1 MVTMLLAST
10 LRGATHAVDQ
20 LAPSSPRTVTYI
32 PTAGTVEPWGGLH
45 AAANRRMLRR
55 MGFAVDEVDIATAA
69 PADIRRALERNAF
82 VCVSGGNTFFLMQE
96 LRRTGADA
104 MLSDRVRA
112 GTPYIG
118 ESAGAVVT
126 APSIAYCADMD
137 STDKAPDLNDY
148 AGLGLVD
155 FHVVPHRGNLT
166 MGRAAMRIVDRY
178 AGTLDMRVLT
188 DRQSVL
194 VKDGQARTLTA

>member
-32 PTAGTVEPWGGLH
+32 PTAGTVEPWGGPH

-166 MGRAAMRIVDRY
+166 MGRAAQRIVDRY